1 MWCVCVILMCAYGKQ
16 KQLKTWLMHVWLIQL
31 SNNLI
36 TAGYITYN
44 LYVHT
49 EHWKSLY
56 WRIKCL
62 FGFFLYL
69 EYTILCTTPFLQYIC
84 SPVLGSRER
93 TIDGALRQRGS
104 LQVLYVHLQ
113 AQRAAHIFIRILLW
127 LTSHAILQIFS
138 AKYLSFNHTGTYLY
152 VPHRYI

>member
-1 MWCVCVILMCAYGKQ
+1 MGCVCVILMCAYAKQ

-36 TAGYITYN
+36 TAGYIICMCILN
-44 LYVHT
+44 I
-49 EHWKSLY
+49 ESLF
-56 WRIKCL
+56 IEGLNVCL
-62 FGFFLYL
+62 FFFLYL

-84 SPVLGSRER
+84 SPVLGSREK